1 MSTVHSEN
9 SDEAESDAGVPEY
22 STQVQRERFRILR
35 ELRSELDQLPVRSA
49 CASCGHSTDRL
60 LKVSLRNQQYR
71 CVVPLPVCAACAER
85 PPFVLKGVEL
95 RWRLA
100 SVAMFAAFILAV
112 GQLWLP
118 CLIVAILAVGI
129 AVLVPGPKRI
139 SVAARRV
146 QLDEFFRTIPQVHA
160 LRTLEPDLLAEVALR
175 DSTVSTHDNLPLQIM
190 DNSFE
195 SFESFEFWIRFAELG
210 KSEVHPRLL
219 ELLIERIIK
228 VTTQTLQDAELD
240 EETAVQIDFALLP
253 GRRCEFEIQAI
264 SKNSASLRKCLI
276 PELKNLPS
284 ISVRWPLVFSYRR
297 CKEKGAQNLSRLIH
311 PFLSW
316 RNKLAWTSGATY
328 SELAM
333 QIFEITT
340 PEEFRVLTADDC
352 AAWRKLGELPDSVAV
367 EFVDHLMAKSHRL
380 EAAEVLEE
388 QIMISPENGLLKYRQ
403 ALILYVL
410 DQVER
415 AAAVSQQ
422 LLQQFPGFT
431 EAYGFLA
438 HMQLVMQ
445 RPQDAQQTLRSAP
458 EENRSARFWLT
469 YAHVAEALK
478 EDGAALG
485 YVNTAILKDHSYA
498 DAFLMRA
505 EILQRQGKPS
515 PALEDIRQAEKHGV
529 MSLQLI
535 RLKVRVLNQL
545 QQPDQ
550 AIAALSEALR
560 MSPGHPVLLLM
571 RADAL
576 TDAGKLELAGEDC
589 ESLLQSDP
597 EFGLALEMKARIYLE
612 SDDAASALAVSEQAI
627 ANGHDSS
634 RIVYYRGVAR
644 MMLEEFERAIEDLEC
659 ALEKNPDNVFARFH
673 LSRAKAKLNQS
684 ESAIS
689 DLDQVLT
696 QAEGWAHARVIR
708 GFLHLNQGDLELAA
722 EDFEHALKQVPSLV
736 DAYRGR
742 SIVHRLKGET
752 REALAMLDKALLL
765 DPEDAA
771 CRLDRSQLLVSEN
784 DLKGATKDLDSVL
797 SSLPELLPALLSRAQ
812 LKLQLG
818 KIDDAQ
824 KDFEAILKSHPEFTP
839 ALIGRSIVLEQKG
852 EHDRSLQDLEAATR
866 NSPENAQAIEISR
879 LLMKAY
885 LAHKNEQFD
894 AAIQAATDVIAIDA
908 ENYMAYRYRAGS
920 YWYSDCFVEA
930 LQDYSHLIHT
940 QEESDA
946 AAFNGRG
953 QVYAELGEY
962 ELALTDLETAV
973 KVARKNKDSG
983 LPYSLSGL
991 GKTLTGLARYDE
1003 AEAAFRESLSIQPD
1017 NAWLHFNRGLLYLAK
1032 EDHRSAGLCFE
1043 LALRLENPR
1052 LSPRKRARAE
1062 AFVERI
1068 NGR

>member
-1 MSTVHSEN
+1 MSTAHSANPEH
-9 SDEAESDAGVPEY
+9 AESDGGVPEY
-22 STQVQRERFRILR
+22 STQVQRERLRILH
-35 ELRSELDQLPVRSA
+35 ELRRELDQLPVNSV
-49 CASCGHSTDRL
+49 CTSCGHSTDHL
-60 LKVSLRNQQYR
+60 LKVSLENQVFR
-71 CVVPLPVCAACAER
+71 CVVPVPVCAACAKR

-95 RWRLA
+95 RWRLF
-100 SVAMFAAFILAV
+100 SVAIFAAFILAA

-118 CLIVAILAVGI
+118 CLIVAMFAAGI

-139 SVAARRV
+139 TVAERRV
-146 QLDEFFRTIPQVHA
+146 QLDKFFRTVPHIHA
-160 LRTLEPDLLAEVALR
+160 LRTLEPDLLAEVPLR
-175 DSTVSTHDNLPLQIM
+175 DSTVSTHVNLPLHIL

-195 SFESFEFWIRFAELG
+195 SFESFQFWTSFAELG
-210 KSEVHPRLL
+210 KSEVHPQLL

-228 VTTQTLQDAELD
+228 VTTQTLRNAELD

-264 SKNSASLRKCLI
+264 SRNSEFIRKCLI
-276 PELKNLPS
+276 PELRSLPS
-284 ISVRWPLVFSYRR
+284 IAVRGPLVFSYRR
-297 CKEKGAQNLSRLIH
+297 CKEKGVQNLNQLTY

-316 RNKLAWTSGATY
+316 KDKLAWTSGGTY

-333 QIFEITT
+333 QIFEIT
-340 PEEFRVLTADDC
+340 PSEEFRVITADDC
-352 AAWRKLGELPDSVAV
+352 AAWRTLGELPDSVAV
-367 EFVDHLMAKSHRL
+367 EFADLLVAENHRL
-380 EAAEVLEE
+380 EAAAVLEE
-388 QIMISPENGLLKYRQ
+388 QILISPDNGFLKYRL

-415 AAAVSQQ
+415 AAALSQQ
-422 LLQQFPGFT
+422 LLQQFPTFT
-431 EAYGFLA
+431 EAYALLA
-438 HMQLVMQ
+438 HLQLEMQ
-445 RPQDAQQTLRSAP
+445 RPQDAQQTLKSAP
-458 EENRSARFWLT
+458 KENRSARFWLT
-469 YAHVAEALK
+469 SAHVADALK
-478 EDGAALG
+478 EEGAALG

-498 DAFLMRA
+498 DAFQLRA

-515 PALEDIRQAEKHGV
+515 QALEDIRQAETHGV

-535 RLKVRVLNQL
+535 RLKVKVLNQL

-560 MSPGHPVLLLM
+560 VSPGHPVLLLM
-571 RADAL
+571 RADTL
-576 TDAGKLELAGEDC
+576 TDVGKLELAKEDC
-589 ESLLQSDP
+589 ESLLQNDP
-597 EFGLALEMKARIYLE
+597 ESGFALEMKARIFLE
-612 SDDAASALAVSEQAI
+612 SDDPASVIAVSEQAI
-627 ANGHDSS
+627 ANGHDSP
-634 RIVYYRGVAR
+634 RIFFYRGVAR
-644 MMLEEFERAIEDLEC
+644 LMQEEFERAIEDLEC

-673 LSRAKAKLNQS
+673 LSRAKAKLGQS
-684 ESAIS
+684 ESAIA
-689 DLDQVLT
+689 DMDQVLT
-696 QAEGWAHARVIR
+696 QADGWAHARVIR

-722 EDFEHALKQVPSLV
+722 QDFEHALKHVPSLV

-752 REALAMLDKALLL
+752 REALALLDKALLL

-771 CRLDRSQLLVSEN
+771 CRLDRSQLLVSED
-784 DLKGATKDLDSVL
+784 DLKGAAKDLDSVL
-797 SSLPELLPALLSRAQ
+797 ASLPELLPALLSRAQ

-839 ALIGRSIVLEQKG
+839 ALIGRSIVLDQKG
-852 EHDRSLQDLEAATR
+852 EHDRSQQDLDAATR
-866 NSPENAQAIEISR
+866 NSPEHAQAIEISQ

-885 LAHKNEQFD
+885 LAHRNEQFA
-894 AAIQAATDVIAIDA
+894 AAIQAASDVIAIDA
-908 ENYMAYRYRAGS
+908 ENYAAYRYRAGS

-930 LQDYSHLIHT
+930 LQDYSHLIDI
-940 QEESDA
+940 QEEPDA
-946 AAFNGRG
+946 ASFNGRG

-962 ELALTDLETAV
+962 ELALKDLETAV
-973 KVARKNKDSG
+973 KLARKSSLAG

-1032 EDHRSAGLCFE
+1032 DDHRSAGFCFE
-1043 LALRLENPR
+1043 LALRLDNPR

-1062 AFVERI
+1062 AFVVKL